1 MLDADSLAL
10 LRDLFEQSLGCSSIV
25 LSLSAQMMMLMM
37 MMMLLM
43 TVLEVTVLMAIA
55 IVMFD
60 VVRHHESPNVMPMMT
75 VFVFALGSS

>member
-25 LSLSAQMMMLMM
+25 LSLPAQMMM